1 MENDLINVKFIS
13 SYEQYIPIPNN
24 FEEFLNNYDGIL
36 DNNKI
41 DQFKFYIINSK
52 KKERIYL
59 DELSNDQFKKEIINN
74 KINDKLIVS
83 VEEVNLQNNKNFVNE
98 LNKCGKFIKKMIVD
112 NSNYCDNNNNNN
124 DNENKIKNKD
134 YLIEEMKT
142 KLNEL
147 KESIDSM
154 SLQRINKNL
163 LNYISQIENVFQ
175 QLTKTIQETDNKSDR
190 KEIELLNNKINKINE
205 DNEKYKEIINQY
217 QEKIEIQKEEIINV
231 LAENYSQFY
240 QNKIDDFLKGINL
253 SFKEKMES
261 FENNLSN

>member
-1 MENDLINVKFIS
+1 M
-13 SYEQYIPIPNN
+13 
-24 FEEFLNNYDGIL
+24 
-36 DNNKI
+36 
-41 DQFKFYIINSK
+41 
-52 KKERIYL
+52 
-59 DELSNDQFKKEIINN
+59 
-74 KINDKLIVS
+74 IVS

-98 LNKCGKFIKKMIVD
+98 LNKCGKFIKKMIID
-112 NSNYCDNNNNNN
+112 NSNYYGNNN
-124 DNENKIKNKD
+124 DDENKIKNKD

-147 KESIDSM
+147 KESIESM

-205 DNEKYKEIINQY
+205 ENEKIISQYK
-217 QEKIEIQKEEIINV
+217 EKIEIQKEEIINV

-253 SFKEKMES
+253 SFKEKMEA
-261 FENNLSN
+261 FENDLSN